1 MLPAYDAPMA
11 GAVVF
16 IHGAWV
22 TARCW
27 DPFVSYF
34 TERGYHCVAPS
45 WPHKDASPA
54 QQRTSP
60 PPGLAG
66 LGVAEIVDHYAR
78 VIREQPEPPI
88 LIGHSF
94 GGLFVQLLLARGLGR
109 AGVAISPA
117 PPRGVFALYPAAVR
131 SNLPVL
137 ARWGG
142 WRTIVPVGFNEFAY
156 GFLNLLPP
164 DEQRRVYEEQA
175 TPETGRIFFQAAFAL
190 LDPKRATAVDFREV
204 RAPLLMT
211 AGSADHNVVAA
222 MVRAT
227 YRRYR
232 SSPASTEFHEF
243 VGHSHWVIAEPG
255 WEDVATYARQW
266 IEALPPA

>member
-1 MLPAYDAPMA
+1 MP
-11 GAVVF
+11 GTIVF

-34 TERGYHCVAPS
+34 SERGYRCIALS
-45 WPHKDASPA
+45 WPHKDRSPA
-54 QQRTSP
+54 ELRAAP
-60 PPGLAG
+60 PAGLAG
-66 LGVAEIVDHYAR
+66 LGVAEIVEHYAR

-94 GGLFVQLLLARGLGR
+94 GGLFVQLLLDRGLGR

-117 PPRGVFALYPAAVR
+117 PPRGIFALYPAAVR

-137 ARWGG
+137 ARLGG
-142 WRTIVPVGFNEFAY
+142 WRSIIPVGFGEFAY

-164 DEQRRVYEEQA
+164 AEQRRVYDEQA

-190 LDPKRATAVDFREV
+190 LDPKRATAVEFGRAA

-211 AGSADHNVVAA
+211 AGSADHNVVPA
-222 MVRAT
+222 MVRASH
-227 YRRYR
+227 RRYGA
-232 SSPASTEFHEF
+232 SPARTDFHEF
-243 VGHSHWVIAEPG
+243 PDHSHWVIAEPG
-255 WEDVATYARQW
+255 WEDVATYVRQW
-266 IEALPPA
+266 IEALPPAS